1 MLMHMY
7 IKMHGSRYEP
17 LREEVTG
24 MKQVLKSNW
33 FFLSMILGI
42 VAGILVGITWK
53 DAAKLAPL
61 GTLFLNMMFCAV
73 VPMVF
78 FSISSS
84 IANMKSR
91 KRAGR
96 LMVTT
101 IITFM
106 FNDGRNWLK
115 KVSREEK
122 REKI

>member
-1 MLMHMY
+1 
-7 IKMHGSRYEP
+7 
-17 LREEVTG
+17 
-24 MKQVLKSNW
+24 
-33 FFLSMILGI
+33 MILGI